1 MLPAIPVIIAKAAL
15 GGIVGK
21 VLDRR
26 DVPIKNESVPATVK
40 KVEEAISD
48 AVKDGEVAL
57 VNVKSSWT
65 SKIEWVQ
72 ILGAVAVLA
81 SMFGFDL
88 DAKEQAAIVT
98 VIALGSQVVTW
109 VMRRWFTT
117 SVTKSSA
124 KGA

>member
-1 MLPAIPVIIAKAAL
+1 MLPTIPVIIAKAAL

-21 VLDRR
+21 VLERR
-26 DVPIKNESVPATVK
+26 DVPLANAKVPATVK

-48 AVKDGEVAL
+48 AVSDGDVAL
-57 VNVKSSWT
+57 VNVKSSWK
-65 SKIEWVQ
+65 SKIEWTA
-72 ILGAVAVLA
+72 LGSAVLIIL
-81 SMFGFDL
+81 SQFVDI

-98 VIALGSQVVTW
+98 VIGLVASVSTW

-124 KGA
+124 KGS

>member
-1 MLPAIPVIIAKAAL
+1 MLPAIPVVIAKAAL

-40 KVEEAISD
+40 KVEEAITD
-48 AVKDGEVAL
+48 AVHDGDIAV
-57 VNVKSSWT
+57 VNVKSSWK
-65 SKIEWVQ
+65 SKIEWTQ
-72 ILGAVAVLA
+72 IGGAVLVIL
-81 SMFGFDL
+81 SMFIDI
-88 DAKEQAAIVT
+88 DAKEQAALVT
-98 VIALGSQVVTW
+98 VIALVAQASTW

-124 KGA
+124 QGT

>member
-1 MLPAIPVIIAKAAL
+1 MLPAIPVVIAKAAL
-15 GGIVGK
+15 GGIIGK

-40 KVEEAISD
+40 KVEEAITD
-48 AVKDGEVAL
+48 AVKDGDVAL
-57 VNVKSSWT
+57 VNVKSSWK

-72 ILGAVAVLA
+72 IIGAVAVLA

-124 KGA
+124 KGT